1 MALQIVDIFGN
12 LQPATGRTLPSGNFT
27 FVSAYKKYK
36 YISDLFYKAQV
47 SYNDAT
53 IESESIDT
61 WDALY
66 TKYTDMVN
74 LESNGYTKV
83 DSNTFT
89 KKIAKRVTRIISIN
103 NLYIT
108 DAYQIQ
114 TPIAGVT
121 TMKGNIIVN
130 LENTDIFK
138 KTVGN
143 KLDCF
148 VQVSKLG
155 SGSESF
161 VLKSLNL
168 VNLKYFEA
176 QTNYNR
182 IPESKYEANLNE
194 AEQSINDFL
203 KALQQDTNKNISSGT
218 WKKEDLP
225 SCFLPDPDPALPG
238 PPTQTING
246 VANKAPVVDNP
257 NIKLPTQEVKGLDAN
272 AAQQAASQAQGAASN
287 AVSQVQSA
295 AGGLTSQVQGV
306 AGQAQGLAGQAQG
319 ALQGATDQAQG
330 ALQGVAGQAQGAVS
344 NVQASAGG
352 ILSNL
357 SSGVKGAIGGGVLGA
372 GIGALAGGGK
382 GALIGAGAGLV
393 TGGIAG
399 KVFDKLNP
407 KGIKPDGLGKD
418 WSPDKFS
425 PESIAGNDKFVDPK
439 TGLVGSTSKLV
450 SGLKGGLLGGGLGAG
465 IGALVGG
472 GKGAAIGAVTG
483 GALGGGLAMGGIG
496 GGLLAGAGLG
506 GGIGALAGGGKGA
519 AIGAITGG
527 ALGAATAK
535 LASVKIGMQKPN
547 IPKPPNIP
555 RIKVVK
561 IKHPSDIK
569 GAQQLLNLQKPKLG
583 Q

>member
-1 MALQIVDIFGN
+1 MALQLVDIFGN

-66 TKYTDMVN
+66 TKYTDTVN

-287 AVSQVQSA
+287 AASQVQGA
-295 AGGLTSQVQGV
+295 AGGLTSQVQGT
-306 AGQAQGLAGQAQG
+306 ADQAQGLAGEAQSAIGG
-319 ALQGATDQAQG
+319 AQE
-330 ALQGVAGQAQGAVS
+330 
-344 NVQASAGG
+344 SAGG
-352 ILSNL
+352 VLSNL
-357 SSGVKGAIGGGVLGA
+357 SSGVKGAIGGGALGA

-393 TGGIAG
+393 AGGVAG

-407 KGIKPDGLGKD
+407 KGITPDGLGKD

-425 PESIAGNDKFVDPK
+425 PESIAGNDKFVNAK
-439 TGLVGSTSKLV
+439 TGMVESTSELAK
-450 SGLKGGLLGGGLGAG
+450 GLKGGLLGGVLGAG
-465 IGALVGG
+465 V
-472 GKGAAIGAVTG
+472 
-483 GALGGGLAMGGIG
+483 
-496 GGLLAGAGLG
+496 
-506 GGIGALAGGGKGA
+506 GALAGGGKGA
-519 AIGAITGG
+519 LIGGLSGTALGAGLSVGGVTGG
-527 ALGAATAK
+527 ALAGGGLGAGIGGIVGGGKGAVIGAVSGGAVGAAAAK
-535 LASVKIGMQKPN
+535 LASVQKGMPKPN
-547 IPKPPNIP
+547 IPKPPSTP
-555 RIKVVK
+555 RIKTVK
-561 IKHPSDIK
+561 IPRPSNPK
-569 GAQQLLNLQKPKLG
+569 GATDLLNLPKSSLG
-583 Q
+583 

>member
-1 MALQIVDIFGN
+1 MALQVVDIFGN

-66 TKYTDMVN
+66 TKYTDTVN

-168 VNLKYFEA
+168 VNIKYFEA

-287 AVSQVQSA
+287 AVSQVQGA
-295 AGGLTSQVQGV
+295 AGGLTSQVQG
-306 AGQAQGLAGQAQG
+306 AADQAQGLAGEAQSAIGG
-319 ALQGATDQAQG
+319 AQE
-330 ALQGVAGQAQGAVS
+330 
-344 NVQASAGG
+344 SAGG
-352 ILSNL
+352 VLSNL
-357 SSGVKGAIGGGVLGA
+357 SSGVKGAIGGGALGA

-393 TGGIAG
+393 AGGVAG

-425 PESIAGNDKFVDPK
+425 PESIAGNDKFVNAK
-439 TGLVGSTSKLV
+439 TGMVESTSELAK
-450 SGLKGGLLGGGLGAG
+450 GLKGGLLGGVLGAG
-465 IGALVGG
+465 V
-472 GKGAAIGAVTG
+472 
-483 GALGGGLAMGGIG
+483 
-496 GGLLAGAGLG
+496 
-506 GGIGALAGGGKGA
+506 GALAGGGKGA
-519 AIGAITGG
+519 LIGGLSGTALGAGLSVGGVTGG
-527 ALGAATAK
+527 ALAGGGLGAGIGGIVGGGKGAVIGAVSGGAVGAAAAK
-535 LASVKIGMQKPN
+535 LASVQKGMPKPN
-547 IPKPPNIP
+547 IPKPPSTP
-555 RIKVVK
+555 RIKTVK
-561 IKHPSDIK
+561 IPRPSNPK
-569 GAQQLLNLQKPKLG
+569 GATDLLNLPKSSLG
-583 Q
+583 